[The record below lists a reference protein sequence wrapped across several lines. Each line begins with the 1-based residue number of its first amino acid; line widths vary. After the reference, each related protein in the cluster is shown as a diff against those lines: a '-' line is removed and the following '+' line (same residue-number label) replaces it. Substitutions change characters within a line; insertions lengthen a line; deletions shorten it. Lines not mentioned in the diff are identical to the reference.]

1 MKMWGVESLLQG
13 VETNPRMFSFLAG
26 GKKKTSLKRIVKY
39 GTAFLLPLLPS
50 AGKETC
56 SGEQEEQDEL
66 EQKLFHRG
74 VVPMVSEEHLL
85 HRALGFVSLPA
96 RGGDVPQSWPCWFPS
111 PRALVALMG
120 PSYPWRWW
128 PGAEITSGGH
138 HQCKRPVVLL

>member
-26 GKKKTSLKRIVKY
+26 GKKKKKKTSLKRIVKY

-66 EQKLFHRG
+66 EQKVFHRG
-74 VVPMVSEEHLL
+74 AVPMVSEEHLL
-85 HRALGFVSLPA
+85 HSALGFVSLPA
-96 RGGDVPQSWPCWFPS
+96 RSGDVPQSWPCWFPG

-120 PSYPWRWW
+120 SSCSSMASST
-128 PGAEITSGGH
+128 PGGGG
-138 HQCKRPVVLL
+138 QVLR